1 MKRVFVDTGG
11 FVALLVAEDEMHLRA
26 STLFE
31 SAARDGWTL
40 MTTNAVVVE
49 TYSVLLAR
57 AKNGRGAAISFLDAV
72 AEAQSQS
79 DLVVE
84 RVQPADELNAIA
96 LLRAHSDKT
105 YSLCD
110 ALSFVVM
117 ERLDIPEAIAFDRHF
132 REYGR
137 FTILR

>member
-11 FVALLVAEDEMHLRA
+11 FAALLVVEDEMHPRA

-31 SAARDGWTL
+31 AAARDRWAL
-40 MTTNAVVVE
+40 VTTNAVVVE

-57 AKNGRGAAISFLDAV
+57 AKDGRGAAISFLDAV
-72 AEAQSQS
+72 AEDQSQGS
-79 DLVVE
+79 LAVE
-84 RVQPADELNAIA
+84 RVRPADELSAIA

-110 ALSFVVM
+110 ALS
-117 ERLDIPEAIAFDRHF
+117 LS
-132 REYGR
+132 
-137 FTILR
+137 